1 MQILSILDNAESI
14 RIERMKIEEHKIEGE
29 KKNYNQ
35 CSKYEVIV

>member
-29 KKNYNQ
+29 KKIITKS
-35 CSKYEVIV
+35 SKYEVIV